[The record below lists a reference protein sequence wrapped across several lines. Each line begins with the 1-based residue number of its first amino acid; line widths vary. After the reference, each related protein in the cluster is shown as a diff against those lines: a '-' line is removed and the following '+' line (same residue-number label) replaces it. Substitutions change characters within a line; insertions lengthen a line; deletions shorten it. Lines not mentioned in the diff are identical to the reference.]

1 MSNEWL
7 GIPLYH
13 NLGIIGSLLMLSGMI
28 YSIKK
33 RWNKPM
39 GSTPFWLRYH
49 ELASVFGAILV
60 IIHTKGSLNGLAGIS
75 ILMMVVVSVSG
86 FLGHY
91 IYTRIPR
98 NSMGKEKELA
108 EMKSELEKITNEMN
122 ENLKS
127 HHDDPAVSK
136 LKNKVKKIERQIKQ
150 MDNARR
156 LLAGWRT
163 WHIPMTIIFLLIVII
178 HILSML
184 YYGSYLG

>member
-1 MSNEWL
+1 MGNEWL
-7 GIPLYH
+7 GITLYH
-13 NLGIIGSLLMLSGMI
+13 HLGIIGSLLMLSGML

-33 RWNKPM
+33 RWDRPA

-49 ELASVFGAILV
+49 ELVSVVGAVLV
-60 IIHTKGSLNGLAGIS
+60 IIHTEGSLLGLAGAS
-75 ILMMVVVSVSG
+75 ILMMLVVSVSG

-108 EMKSELEKITNEMN
+108 ELKSELEKNTAEMN
-122 ENLKS
+122 ENLES
-127 HHDDPAVSK
+127 HPDDISVAK
-136 LKNKVKKIERQIKQ
+136 LRYKINRTERQIRQ
-150 MDNARR
+150 LENARR

-163 WHIPMTIIFLLIVII
+163 WHIPMTALFLLVVVI